1 MNILKWFKK
10 DKKEEHV
17 EKFALVK
24 ILDEPI
30 YIAEKNKHGRFYFK
44 LYESDLG
51 NRKVQL
57 ATTITDIRDY
67 EYVAKQYEIYH
78 TKVLRWRD
86 GRHDPDIPRYSEV
99 GEEDI
104 VNALKGKIE

>member
-24 ILDEPI
+24 IIDEPI
-30 YIAEKNKHGRFYFK
+30 DVADKHGKFYFK

-51 NRKVQL
+51 TRKVQL
-57 ATTITDIRDY
+57 ASTITNIRDY
-67 EYVAKQYEIYH
+67 EYVANQFEIYH
-78 TKVLRWRD
+78 TKVLRWQS

-99 GEEDI
+99 GEEDM